1 MLGRMSQAAALR
13 GQAASDGTATPG
25 RRERKKAATR
35 AALTDAAR
43 RLFLERGYDQVTVAD
58 IAAEADTAVTTL
70 FKHFPD
76 GKDALVFGDA
86 AGDTE
91 RADSLVAAVR
101 DRAPG
106 TGPVPALREFF
117 RGRGVFDPAS
127 TPAQREIVDLVVRT
141 PTLRAYARRQ
151 WEVCEGPLT
160 AALAEAAGLAPDD
173 AATRALARFVLQVPD
188 LAGTGGDALVAFDAV
203 FDHLEQGW
211 PAPAGH

>member
-1 MLGRMSQAAALR
+1 MSEAPA
-13 GQAASDGTATPG
+13 TAPIADAPAPG

-76 GKDALVFGDA
+76 GKEALVFGDA

-106 TGPVPALREFF
+106 TSPVEALRTFF
-117 RGRGVFDPAS
+117 RGRGIFDPGS
-127 TPAQREIVDLVVRT
+127 PHAQPGVVELISRT
-141 PTLRAYARRQ
+141 PVLRAYARHQ

-160 AALAEAAGLAPDD
+160 AVLTEATGVAPDD

-188 LAGTGGDALVAFDAV
+188 LASSRDDAV
-203 FDHLEQGW
+203 SALDEIFDRLAQGW
-211 PAPAGH
+211 PAPPSA

>member
-1 MLGRMSQAAALR
+1 MSQAAA
-13 GQAASDGTATPG
+13 AAPTSGTTTDVVATLG

-76 GKDALVFGDA
+76 GKEALVFGDA

-101 DRAPG
+101 DRAAG
-106 TGPVPALREFF
+106 ITPVAALREFF

-127 TPAQREIVDLVVRT
+127 TPERRQIVELIART
-141 PTLRAYARRQ
+141 PTLRAYARHQ

-160 AALAEAAGLAPDD
+160 AALAETTGVAPDD

-188 LAGTGGDALVAFDAV
+188 LAGTGEHAVAAFDAI
-203 FDHLEQGW
+203 FDRLEQGW
-211 PAPAGH
+211 PTSTER